1 MQETMNYKGYQGTI
15 EYSLE
20 DNVLHG
26 RVLGIKSILS
36 YEGNTLLELKKD
48 FESLIDEY
56 LEDCKNNNES
66 PEKPYKQNIVINLE
80 PDLQEKLY
88 LYSALHN
95 ENIIDSIGKAI
106 RNLVTG

>member
-36 YEGNTLLELKKD
+36 YEGNTLSELKKD

-88 LYSALHN
+88 LYSTLHN

>member
-1 MQETMNYKGYQGTI
+1 MQETTNYKGYQGTI

-36 YEGNTLLELKKD
+36 YEGNTLSELKKD

-80 PDLQEKLY
+80 PDL
-88 LYSALHN
+88 
-95 ENIIDSIGKAI
+95 
-106 RNLVTG
+106 

>member
-1 MQETMNYKGYQGTI
+1 MQEVMCYRGYKGTI

-36 YEGNTLLELKKD
+36 YEGNTLSELKKD

-56 LEDCKNNNES
+56 LEDCKRNNES